1 MVKMPQAEIEM
12 RVLAVSVFGL
22 LTGQQARYY
31 GPKIA
36 LAIRGYML
44 QLLGTV

>member
-22 LTGQQARYY
+22 LPGQQARYY